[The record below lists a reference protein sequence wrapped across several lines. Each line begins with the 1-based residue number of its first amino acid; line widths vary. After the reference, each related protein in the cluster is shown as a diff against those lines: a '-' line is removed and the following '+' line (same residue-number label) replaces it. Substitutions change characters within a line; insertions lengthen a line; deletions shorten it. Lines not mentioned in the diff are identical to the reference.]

1 MLETGWTGHWKVSVT
16 FGETPGAAIGAGVCN
31 VHERSGVRRSGRSF
45 GGGSGGRSGG
55 GHGPRVRGGVGRHDG
70 CIAVDVGI
78 VDVTVLL
85 TVVTIV
91 ADKQC
96 DVGIARSHEGHSIDF
111 G

>member
-1 MLETGWTGHWKVSVT
+1 
-16 FGETPGAAIGAGVCN
+16 
-31 VHERSGVRRSGRSF
+31 
-45 GGGSGGRSGG
+45 
-55 GHGPRVRGGVGRHDG
+55 VGRHDG